1 MKSQWKEAINEA
13 AELVMTMSKE
23 DLEQFVLDRLTN
35 ELYNKKV
42 TNEYL
47 MEEIYDELCNII

>member
-47 MEEIYDELCNII
+47 LEEIHDELCNII

>member
-1 MKSQWKEAINEA
+1 MKTQWKEAINEA
-13 AELVMTMSKE
+13 ADLVMTMSRE

-47 MEEIYDELCNII
+47 LEEINAELCNLM

>member
-42 TNEYL
+42 TNDYL
-47 MEEIYDELCNII
+47 LEEIYDELCNII

>member
-1 MKSQWKEAINEA
+1 MKRQWKEAINEA
-13 AELVMTMSKE
+13 ADLVMTMSKE

-47 MEEIYDELCNII
+47 LEEIHDELCNII